1 MASLHLNILFFFVF
15 AFQGETG
22 AVFIVS
28 AALETLDIVELSKEV
43 ITALAKVWDL
53 VDQNVEFKDLPAA
66 ILQNTE
72 NNIFKKID
80 AINSKLEDQATKLR
94 NIGEE

>member
-1 MASLHLNILFFFVF
+1 MASLQLGFLFFFVF
-15 AFQGETG
+15 AFQGQTR

-28 AALETLDIVELSKEV
+28 EALETLDIVELAKEV
-43 ITALAKVWDL
+43 IIALAKVWDL

-66 ILQNTE
+66 ILQSTE
-72 NNIFKKID
+72 INLFKKID

-94 NIGEE
+94 NIGKE